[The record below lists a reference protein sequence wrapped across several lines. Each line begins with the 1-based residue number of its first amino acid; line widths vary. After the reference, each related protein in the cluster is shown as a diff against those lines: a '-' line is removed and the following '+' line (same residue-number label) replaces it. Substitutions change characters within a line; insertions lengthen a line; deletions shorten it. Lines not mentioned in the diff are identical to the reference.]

1 MDRTSFIVYFK
12 STASVRDAEKVVV
25 RLNRQRGIAYSGQLA
40 NQHGGVVWE
49 FQVSDSW
56 SDSFQDAVRG
66 EKLVREFG
74 RSDRKED

>member
-1 MDRTSFIVYFK
+1 MDRTSFVVYFK
-12 STASVRDAEKVVV
+12 STVSVRDAEKVVA
-25 RLNRQRGIAYSGQLA
+25 RLREARGMAYAGQLG
-40 NQHGGVVWE
+40 NQHGGIVWE